1 LKRILFDARW
11 YGEHGVGR
19 FAREVCKRLD
29 DVTEFTGAL
38 KPWHPL
44 DCFYS
49 GLKLASERDHVFMSP
64 GYNSPLGNSSF
75 AFTIHDLAHT
85 DNAENR
91 HPLKTAY
98 YELIMKPA
106 CRRALKVFTVSE
118 YSRARIAEWSGLD
131 EGLIVNVGNGV
142 CSSFGPDGEHFR
154 RGESYVFCPCSR
166 RPHKNEER
174 TMRAFARAYEDEPTK
189 LLFLGLPTT
198 HLLETAHELG
208 IASRVEFL
216 GAIDDTTLASVYRGA
231 ETVVFAS
238 LYEGFGLPV
247 IEAMA
252 SGAPVVTSNL
262 CSLPEVAGGAALL
275 VDPTRVDSIAD
286 ALSALKN
293 GASEA
298 ARLRELGF
306 ANARRF
312 SWDSTG
318 AKVREALAQVR

>member
-1 LKRILFDARW
+1 MSKESDN
-11 YGEHGVGR
+11 
-19 FAREVCKRLD
+19 
-29 DVTEFTGAL
+29 
-38 KPWHPL
+38 
-44 DCFYS
+44 
-49 GLKLASERDHVFMSP
+49 VFMSP
-64 GYNSPLGNSSF
+64 GYNSPLANKSF
-75 AFTIHDLAHT
+75 AFTIHDLAHI

-91 HPLKTAY
+91 HPLKAAY

-118 YSRARIAEWSGLD
+118 YSRGRIAEWSGLD
-131 EGLIVNVGNGV
+131 ESLIVNVGNGV
-142 CSSFGPDGEHFR
+142 CESFNPHGEHFR
-154 RGESYVFCPCSR
+154 HGGEPYVFCPCSR

-174 TMRAFARAYEDEPTK
+174 TLRAFARAYENESTK

-198 HLLETAHELG
+198 SLLETAHELG
-208 IASRVEFL
+208 IAARVEFL
-216 GAIDDTTLASVYRGA
+216 GPIDDATLACVYRGA

-252 SGAPVVTSNL
+252 CGAPVVTSNL

-286 ALSALKN
+286 ALRALKN
-293 GASEA
+293 GSSEG
-298 ARLRELGF
+298 ARLRELGL

-312 SWDSTG
+312 SWDTTG
-318 AKVREALAQVR
+318 AKVRDALAQVR